1 MLLVP
6 DHQFISELFVYL
18 DKDKDELL
26 SREELVA
33 FEMTLAKGH
42 HEAALQGRRD
52 DSTEAGA
59 QLLEEKDADGD
70 GSISRAE
77 FVQEESRPTFEVRVQ
92 LAIFLANSLLSH
104 L

>member
-1 MLLVP
+1 MAEQLIKK
-6 DHQFISELFVYL
+6 H
-18 DKDKDELL
+18 ELL

-42 HEAALQGRRD
+42 HEAALQAHRD
-52 DSTEAGA
+52 DSAEAGA

-77 FVQEESRPTFEVRVQ
+77 FVQEEARATFEVR
-92 LAIFLANSLLSH
+92 LARHIH
-104 L
+104 